1 MDRYNLLNYSLYLV
15 DLSSNIGN
23 FFDNFLYF
31 CINHNFLL
39 SSNDINCLG
48 LDYVL
53 NYNFLK
59 NSWDLNYFFN
69 GFNHWYQL
77 LNNSI
82 NWYWNFNWNNDLF
95 FNLNNFGY
103 LDLIIY
109 YFLYWDFSRNFSND
123 FNNSLDNSLMRYN
136 SLLYCFKLNEFI
148 YYFLNDSV
156 NLDID
161 VLLDD
166 NLLNSSLNNWDLH
179 NFLDLFDSFFYN
191 DLRHNP
197 FYYLNNFNYFFNNT
211 WYHYNFLNYLFDLY
225 NFWHLDHLFNN
236 LLNWNFDLFDAVHMS

>member
-1 MDRYNLLNYSLYLV
+1 M
-15 DLSSNIGN
+15 
-23 FFDNFLYF
+23 
-31 CINHNFLL
+31 
-39 SSNDINCLG
+39 
-48 LDYVL
+48 
-53 NYNFLK
+53 
-59 NSWDLNYFFN
+59 
-69 GFNHWYQL
+69 
-77 LNNSI
+77 
-82 NWYWNFNWNNDLF
+82 
-95 FNLNNFGY
+95 
-103 LDLIIY
+103 IIY
-109 YFLYWDFSRNFSND
+109 YSLYWDFSRNFSND